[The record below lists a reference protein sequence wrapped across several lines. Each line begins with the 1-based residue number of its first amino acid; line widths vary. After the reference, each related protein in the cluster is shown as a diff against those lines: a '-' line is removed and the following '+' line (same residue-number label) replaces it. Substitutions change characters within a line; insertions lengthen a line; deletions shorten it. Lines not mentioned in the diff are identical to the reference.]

1 MPTSIRIGMGV
12 DGDISDSSR
21 LSRRSLAPGLI
32 VEEGLELSIVKDD
45 DAEEM
50 FLKIEENRAYL
61 REWLPW
67 LDDTKTLQ
75 DEISF
80 IAICLDDFEKRKG
93 AFYAIRFHGEI
104 IGTISINWID
114 WANKGCGVGYWLSES
129 HMGRGYVTKACNSL
143 MEHCFEGLGLHRF
156 VLESAVE
163 NHASRAVAE
172 RLGLRMEGI
181 SKDREWLYDHFTD
194 SVMYAIT
201 YPEWKSSTQR

>member
-1 MPTSIRIGMGV
+1 MSI
-12 DGDISDSSR
+12 
-21 LSRRSLAPGLI
+21 
-32 VEEGLELSIVKDD
+32 GLELSIKDD

-50 FLKIEENRAYL
+50 FLKIEENRVL

-114 WANKGCGVGYWLSES
+114 WANKNFGVGYWLSES
-129 HMGRGYVTKACNSL
+129 HMGGYVTKACNSL

-156 VLESAVE
+156 VWSLE
-163 NHASRAVAE
+163 NHASRAIAE

-181 SKDREWLYDHFTD
+181 SKDRSGL
-194 SVMYAIT
+194 
-201 YPEWKSSTQR
+201 